1 VFSATE
7 VMDSRKRKNLT
18 NSGIPR
24 KKPTRRQYKRKEMKT
39 WVYEPLRNISHTPGT
54 LMYTKDG
61 VITRGGVFLAWDTLS
76 YNGKPLFPHPHPGP
90 FPVIFNTEMTSSYP
104 ETSNCTYL
112 FDNSKPSTVATTESK
127 EIDDASQST
136 KENGLFSSIPLSS
149 DSSSDT
155 NSPITPEGDI
165 LKDIDKGMSESID
178 DASLLKW
185 LSSTSSGTMDSS
197 STSSLSLAS
206 SSNGSSNNTSIG
218 NDELTNG
225 GSVGESA
232 VCQESKLS
240 EEPDEEVHNFM
251 EEPFTPHA
259 SPIEPDPKNEVVEEH
274 EEEPSEVHFPSLPMF
289 VPQHVEEEPLAEW
302 FADPLFSALDLD
314 ITDLAYLKKELLAHA
329 LLRSFQKKL
338 GTQSLI
344 GELQKGHAKSFQGVP
359 FFQGLPMEFTV
370 QNRS

>member
-1 VFSATE
+1 
-7 VMDSRKRKNLT
+7 
-18 NSGIPR
+18 
-24 KKPTRRQYKRKEMKT
+24 
-39 WVYEPLRNISHTPGT
+39 
-54 LMYTKDG
+54 
-61 VITRGGVFLAWDTLS
+61 
-76 YNGKPLFPHPHPGP
+76 
-90 FPVIFNTEMTSSYP
+90 MTSSYP

-112 FDNSKPSTVATTESK
+112 DNSKPSTVATTESK

-185 LSSTSSGTMDSS
+185 LSSTSSGTVDSS
-197 STSSLSLAS
+197 SSGLS
-206 SSNGSSNNTSIG
+206 SSNNGSSSSSIG
-218 NDELTNG
+218 TSNNELLMTNG
-225 GSVGESA
+225 GSVDESTIN
-232 VCQESKLS
+232 QESKLS

-251 EEPFTPHA
+251 KEPFTPHA
-259 SPIEPDPKNEVVEEH
+259 ASNAIEPDSKNEVVEEEH
-274 EEEPSEVHFPSLPMF
+274 EGEEPAEVHFPSLPMF

-338 GTQSLI
+338 GTQSLV
-344 GELQKGHAKSFQGVP
+344 GELQKGHAKPFQGLP
-359 FFQGLPMEFTV
+359 YFQGLPMEFTV